1 MVKLWKLEKLDNL
14 MKYINSHFPML
25 PSSSIHPM
33 AGWQINVS
41 SVSGVSGVSRIS
53 MQTVWHE
60 EKANQYLLALS
71 MYEIFIFLILVFG
84 TSVIIYSKAA
94 AKYSCIEIS
103 SSLEGLTRRIM

>member
-1 MVKLWKLEKLDNL
+1 
-14 MKYINSHFPML
+14 ML

-94 AKYSCIEIS
+94 AKYSCIETLPQALKG
-103 SSLEGLTRRIM
+103 SLDGLCRQYFFHVCRFIEKTFRI